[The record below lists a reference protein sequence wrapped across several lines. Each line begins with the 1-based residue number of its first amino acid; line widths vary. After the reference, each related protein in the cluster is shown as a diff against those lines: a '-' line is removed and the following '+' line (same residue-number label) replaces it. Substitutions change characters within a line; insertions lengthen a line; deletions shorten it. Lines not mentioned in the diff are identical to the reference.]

1 MAPQEN
7 SAQDGE
13 RTADGWRPLRIA
25 MIGQKGL
32 PATFGGIEHHV
43 EQIGR
48 RLASRGHS
56 VTVYCRSSYGE
67 MPASPYLG
75 MQLRAAPTLGTKH
88 LDAIVH
94 SGVSTAMAMAARC
107 DVVHYHALGP
117 GLLAP
122 APRYL
127 SHALV
132 VLTVH
137 GLDHLRGKW
146 GPGAQAVLGSA
157 HWMSGHVP
165 HQVVVVSRALG
176 EHYQREFGIDST
188 YIPNGVE
195 PPQELAP
202 RRIVEELGLVP
213 GEYVLFV
220 GRLVP
225 EKAPDL
231 LLRAFRHVAGD
242 RRLVIAGDS
251 SFSDGYADGVRA
263 LAAADPRVQLTGFV
277 FGDLLS
283 ELYRHA
289 AVFVQPSRLE
299 GLPLT
304 LLEAASHGVPVVAS
318 DIAPHQEVL
327 GSKSSPGRRLFADGD
342 ERALAAE
349 LSRSLNS
356 IGAERTGSLSLQ
368 REVLAEYQWEKAVDL
383 LERVYLAGAGRV
395 RTAVARRRNPKRRS
409 VA

>member
-1 MAPQEN
+1 
-7 SAQDGE
+7 
-13 RTADGWRPLRIA
+13 

-43 EQIGR
+43 EQIGQ
-48 RLASRGHS
+48 RLAARGHT
-56 VTVYCRSSYGE
+56 VTVYCRSSYGQV
-67 MPASPYLG
+67 PASPYLG
-75 MQLRAAPTLGTKH
+75 MQLRVASTWGTKH

-94 SGVSTAMAMAARC
+94 SGISTAMAMAARS
-107 DVVHYHALGP
+107 DIVHYHALGP

-127 SHALV
+127 SRASV

-165 HQVVVVSRALG
+165 HQVVVVSRALR
-176 EHYQREFGIDST
+176 EHYQSEFGIDTT

-202 RRIVEELGLVP
+202 RLIVDQLGLVP

-231 LLRAFRHVAGD
+231 LIRAYRQVAGE
-242 RRLVIAGDS
+242 RPLVIVGDS
-251 SFSDGYADGVRA
+251 SFSDRYADGVRA

-277 FGDLLS
+277 YGDLLS

-304 LLEAASHGVPVVAS
+304 LLEAASHRVPVIAS
-318 DIAPHQEVL
+318 DIAPHREIL
-327 GSKSSPGRRLFADGD
+327 GARSSPGRRMFADGD
-342 ERALAAE
+342 EQALAAE
-349 LSRSLNS
+349 LSCSLAS
-356 IGAERTGSLSLQ
+356 GGERAGALSLK

-383 LERVYLAGAGRV
+383 LERVYPDRSPSGSNSLCA
-395 RTAVARRRNPKRRS
+395 PKPLEEVCRMSAKRYPADGS
-409 VA
+409 GDSASGGL

>member
-1 MAPQEN
+1 MAPQGN
-7 SAQDGE
+7 SGDNGE
-13 RTADGWRPLRIA
+13 PTVDGWRPLRVA

-43 EQIGR
+43 EQIGQ
-48 RLASRGHS
+48 RLAARGHK

-67 MPASPYLG
+67 VPASPYLG
-75 MQLRAAPTLGTKH
+75 MELRAASTWGTKH
-88 LDAIVH
+88 MDAIVH
-94 SGVSTAMAMAARC
+94 SGVSTALAMAARS
-107 DVVHYHALGP
+107 DIVHYHALGP

-127 SHALV
+127 SRASV

-137 GLDHLRGKW
+137 GLDHLRAKW

-165 HQVVVVSRALG
+165 HEVVVVSRALR

-195 PPQELAP
+195 APKALAP
-202 RRIVEELGLVP
+202 RLIVEQLGLVP
-213 GEYVLFV
+213 REYVLFV

-231 LLRAFRHVAGD
+231 LLHAFRRVAGD
-242 RRLVIAGDS
+242 RRLVIVGDS
-251 SFSDGYADGVRA
+251 SFSDRYVDGLRT
-263 LAAADPRVQLTGFV
+263 LAASDPRVLLTGYV
-277 FGDLLS
+277 FGDMLS

-289 AVFVQPSRLE
+289 AVFVQPSHLE

-304 LLEAASHGVPVVAS
+304 LLEAASHAVPVIAS

-327 GSKSSPGRRLFADGD
+327 GPRSSPGRRLFADGD
-342 ERALAAE
+342 EQALAAE
-349 LSRSLNS
+349 LSRALEPDPDQRA
-356 IGAERTGSLSLQ
+356 GALSL
-368 REVLAEYQWEKAVDL
+368 RHEVLAEYQWEKAVDC
-383 LERVYLAGAGRV
+383 LEHVYLEA
-395 RTAVARRRNPKRRS
+395 ARRGQKVASRPNPWRRS

>member
-1 MAPQEN
+1 
-7 SAQDGE
+7 
-13 RTADGWRPLRIA
+13 

-43 EQIGR
+43 EQIGQ
-48 RLASRGHS
+48 RLAARGHN
-56 VTVYCRSSYGE
+56 VTVYCRNSYGE
-67 MPASPYLG
+67 VPESPYLG
-75 MQLRAAPTLGTKH
+75 MELRAASTWGTKH

-94 SGVSTAMAMAARC
+94 SGVSTAMAMAARS
-107 DVVHYHALGP
+107 DIVHYHALGP

-127 SHALV
+127 SRAKV

-146 GPGAQAVLGSA
+146 GAGAQAVLGSA

-165 HQVVVVSRALG
+165 HEVVVVSRALR
-176 EHYQREFGIDST
+176 EHYRREFGIDST
-188 YIPNGVE
+188 YIPNGVQT
-195 PPQELAP
+195 PLELAP
-202 RRIVEELGLVP
+202 RRIVDELGLVP

-242 RRLVIAGDS
+242 RRLVIVGDS
-251 SFSDGYADGVRA
+251 SFSERYADQVRA
-263 LAAADPRVQLTGFV
+263 MALADRRVQLTGFV

-304 LLEAASHGVPVVAS
+304 LLEAASYGVPVVAS

-327 GSKSSPGRRLFADGD
+327 GPQSSPGRRLFADGD
-342 ERALAAE
+342 EHALARELSRALA
-349 LSRSLNS
+349 S
-356 IGAERTGSLSLQ
+356 GGQERTGACSLQ

-383 LERVYLAGAGRV
+383 LEGVYLSAAHRSQG
-395 RTAVARRRNPKRRS
+395 AVARQHPWRRS
-409 VA
+409 AA

>member
-1 MAPQEN
+1 
-7 SAQDGE
+7 
-13 RTADGWRPLRIA
+13 

-43 EQIGR
+43 EEIGR
-48 RLASRGHS
+48 RLADRGHT

-75 MQLRAAPTLGTKH
+75 MRLRGAATWGTKH

-94 SGVSTAMAMAARC
+94 SGVSTALAVAART

-122 APRYL
+122 VPRYL
-127 SHALV
+127 SSASV

-146 GPGAQAVLGSA
+146 GLGAQAVLGSA

-165 HQVVVVSRALG
+165 HQVVVVSRALR
-176 EHYQREFGIDST
+176 EHYQREFGIEST

-195 PPQELAP
+195 RPRVLAP
-202 RRIVEELGLVP
+202 RRIVDELGLVP

-231 LLRAFRHVAGD
+231 LLRAFRQVPGA
-242 RRLVIAGDS
+242 RRLVIVGDS
-251 SFSDGYADGVRA
+251 SFTDRYADEVRA
-263 LAAADPRVQLTGFV
+263 LAAADPRVHLAGFV
-277 FGDLLS
+277 YGDLLS
-283 ELYRHA
+283 ELYQHA

-327 GSKSSPGRRLFADGD
+327 GLSSSRGRRLFADGD
-342 ERALAAE
+342 EHALAVE
-349 LSRSLNS
+349 LTLALDSLGS
-356 IGAERTGSLSLQ
+356 ERVGSLSLQ
-368 REVLAEYQWEKAVDL
+368 RDVLEEYQWEKSVDL
-383 LERVYLAGAGRV
+383 LERVYLAGAGRG
-395 RTAVARRRNPKRRS
+395 RTPATHRRNQWRRS
-409 VA
+409 IS

>member
-1 MAPQEN
+1 MLLKDNSTNNGEIAPKE
-7 SAQDGE
+7 
-13 RTADGWRPLRIA
+13 WRPLRIA

-43 EQIGR
+43 EQIGQ
-48 RLASRGHS
+48 RLAARGHE

-67 MPASPYLG
+67 VPASPYLG
-75 MQLRAAPTLGTKH
+75 MQLRAASTWGSKH
-88 LDAIVH
+88 LDAIIH
-94 SGVSTAMAMAARC
+94 SGVSTAMAIAARS
-107 DVVHYHALGP
+107 DIVHYHALGP

-127 SHALV
+127 SKASV

-146 GPGAQAVLGSA
+146 GPGARAVLGSA

-165 HQVVVVSRALG
+165 QHVVVVSRALR
-176 EHYQREFGIDST
+176 EHYQHEFGIDTT
-188 YIPNGVE
+188 YIPNGVA

-202 RRIVEELGLVP
+202 RLIVEQLGLVP
-213 GEYVLFV
+213 GEYALFV

-225 EKAPDL
+225 EKGPDL
-231 LLRAFRHVAGD
+231 LLRAFRQVAGD
-242 RRLVIAGDS
+242 RRLVIVGDS
-251 SFSDGYADGVRA
+251 SFSDRYAESVRT

-277 FGDLLS
+277 FGELLS
-283 ELYRHA
+283 ELYQHA

-318 DIAPHQEVL
+318 DIPPHRQVL
-327 GSKSSPGRRLFADGD
+327 GPKSSPGRRLFADGD
-342 ERALAAE
+342 EHSLAVE
-349 LSRSLNS
+349 LSRSLRRS
-356 IGAERTGSLSLQ
+356 VEEQDGALALQ
-368 REVLAEYQWEKAVDL
+368 HEVLAEYQWEKAVDL
-383 LERVYLAGAGRV
+383 LERVYLAGVSREQKVVGRQS
-395 RTAVARRRNPKRRS
+395 PWRRS

>member
-1 MAPQEN
+1 MASRHYSADNGEN
-7 SAQDGE
+7 
-13 RTADGWRPLRIA
+13 TADSWRPLSIA

-43 EQIGR
+43 EQIGQ
-48 RLASRGHS
+48 RLAARGHK

-67 MPASPYLG
+67 VPASPYLG
-75 MQLRAAPTLGTKH
+75 MELRAASTWSTKH

-94 SGVSTAMAMAARC
+94 SGVSTAMAMAARS
-107 DVVHYHALGP
+107 DIVHYHALGP

-127 SHALV
+127 SQASV

-146 GPGAQAVLGSA
+146 GPGAQTVLGSA

-165 HQVVVVSRALG
+165 HQVVVVSRALR

-188 YIPNGVE
+188 YIPNGVA
-195 PPQELAP
+195 PPRELAP
-202 RRIVEELGLVP
+202 RLIVEKLGLVP
-213 GEYVLFV
+213 GEYALFV

-231 LLRAFRHVAGD
+231 LLRAFRRVAGD
-242 RRLVIAGDS
+242 RRLVIVGDS
-251 SFSDGYADGVRA
+251 SFSERYADSIRT

-289 AVFVQPSRLE
+289 AVFVQPSHLE

-304 LLEAASHGVPVVAS
+304 LLEAASYGVPVIAS

-327 GSKSSPGRRLFADGD
+327 GPRSSPGRRLFADGD
-342 ERALAAE
+342 EHALAAE
-349 LSRSLNS
+349 LSRSLQPDVE
-356 IGAERTGSLSLQ
+356 ERTGALSLQ
-368 REVLAEYQWEKAVDL
+368 RKVLEEYQWEEAVDL
-383 LERVYLAGAGRV
+383 LEHVYLAAV
-395 RTAVARRRNPKRRS
+395 RRGQKTVARQHPWRRS

>member
-1 MAPQEN
+1 
-7 SAQDGE
+7 
-13 RTADGWRPLRIA
+13 

-43 EQIGR
+43 EQIGQ
-48 RLASRGHS
+48 RLAARGHK

-67 MPASPYLG
+67 VPASPYLG
-75 MQLRAAPTLGTKH
+75 MEVRAASTWGTKH
-88 LDAIVH
+88 MDAIVH
-94 SGVSTAMAMAARC
+94 SGVSTALAMAARS
-107 DVVHYHALGP
+107 DIVHYHALGP

-127 SHALV
+127 SRASV

-137 GLDHLRGKW
+137 GLDHLRAKW

-165 HQVVVVSRALG
+165 HEVVVVSRALR
-176 EHYQREFGIDST
+176 EHYQREFGIDSS

-195 PPQELAP
+195 APAALAP
-202 RRIVEELGLVP
+202 RLIVEQLGLVP

-231 LLRAFRHVAGD
+231 LLHAFRHVAGQ
-242 RRLVIAGDS
+242 RRLVIVGDS
-251 SFSDGYADGVRA
+251 SFSDRYAGDLRT
-263 LAAADPRVQLTGFV
+263 LAASDPRVLLTGFV

-289 AVFVQPSRLE
+289 AVFVQPSHLE

-304 LLEAASHGVPVVAS
+304 LLEAASHGVPVIAS

-327 GSKSSPGRRLFADGD
+327 GPRSSPGRRLFADGD
-342 ERALAAE
+342 AQALAAE
-349 LSRSLNS
+349 LSRTLAPDPDERA
-356 IGAERTGSLSLQ
+356 GALSLQ
-368 REVLAEYQWEKAVDL
+368 QDVLAEYQWEKAVDS
-383 LERVYLAGAGRV
+383 LERVYLAAARRGQRV
-395 RTAVARRRNPKRRS
+395 VARPNPWRRS